1 MDEWRGRSQLIA
13 LRPRICRCSICESS
27 VIRGGHQPDINTDIR
42 TKHVL
47 SSLSDVPFPS
57 VCTYTRVF
65 FLSIKKPMVKIAE
78 YFFCY
83 TYFLVHVFYC
93 SNSIRLW
100 SASFF
105 APVYILPRCIQ
116 INKNSKVYMFY
127 LQAKFGNIW
136 SVFSMLKLHFGHLLL
151 VSRLRSIHLR
161 LQNENEIDH
170 LMNSYIHETCQCK
183 FIPFCNHLLIL
194 RKCWASLI

>member
-1 MDEWRGRSQLIA
+1 
-13 LRPRICRCSICESS
+13 
-27 VIRGGHQPDINTDIR
+27 
-42 TKHVL
+42 
-47 SSLSDVPFPS
+47 
-57 VCTYTRVF
+57 
-65 FLSIKKPMVKIAE
+65 MVKIAE
-78 YFFCY
+78 YFICY
-83 TYFLVHVFYC
+83 TYFLVFYC

-105 APVYILPRCIQ
+105 APVYILSRCIQ

-161 LQNENEIDH
+161 LQNENEIDNI
-170 LMNSYIHETCQCK
+170 MNSYIHEMIQCI

-194 RKCWASLI
+194 RKFRASLIKKVVKVHFKFNKNITILKNIPKLLVWPKY